1 MGQPSGLRRTLAL
14 LGQSADR
21 EVRRQLLAA
30 AAVVTLGGVL
40 SGLAPLALMGLVD
53 LIAQLHQ
60 AGVPGSGPASPRM
73 PSGVAAQAV
82 ALGLAYLGALA
93 LARLLAELRPLPS
106 GIAEQRVHALLT
118 RRFYAHLLQ
127 LPLDRLQSR
136 RPGDLTQSLS
146 LASSGCKMLLAH
158 AVGTVLPVVVELA
171 TVLVVLSRL
180 GQPALVVVTALAAGG
195 YLAASQLGG
204 PSVTRRARDVSAAS
218 RDLQALLTEGL
229 THGETLKCQ
238 TAEPHSIAAV
248 AHATRVVEAGWR
260 RLNVARVRVGL
271 WMAGIFILATSSALM
286 LAAEAVL
293 RGALSA
299 GGFVLMAAYM
309 LQIVRPL
316 EQLGNAA
323 RDLAQALGFVESM
336 LQLLDQPVESS
347 SGCRTSGIDTAA
359 LPVQPDQP
367 VPPIPR
373 PGTRTV
379 HGRASAS
386 VRAAL
391 QVRGLRFGYEASRLT
406 LDDIELDIEGGI
418 HAAIVGPSG
427 SGKSSLVR
435 LLLRLHEPQAGRI
448 ALGGQDIATLPLP
461 LLRRRIGVA
470 PQEPVVFAGSL
481 RTNLVLGS
489 EQTSPEALSCAT
501 SVAQLQELVAQQA
514 SGLDSLL
521 GPQGIR
527 LSGGERQRLAIARL
541 VLRQPQVCVL
551 DEATSMLDGR
561 TESLVLSALREALP
575 DRTLISIAHRLDS
588 VVACDRIHVMDRG
601 RIVESGTHAAL
612 LARGGLY
619 AQLWA
624 AQHRDRCSMT
634 PTPLINPAALSR

>member
-1 MGQPSGLRRTLAL
+1 VGQPSSLRRTLAL
-14 LGQSADR
+14 LRQSADR

-30 AAVVTLGGVL
+30 AAMVTLGGVL

-53 LIAQLHQ
+53 LIAQLHR
-60 AGVPGSGPASPRM
+60 AGVPGTGPASPPM
-73 PSGVAAQAV
+73 QAGVAAQA
-82 ALGLAYLGALA
+82 ALLGLAYLAALA

-106 GIAEQRVHALLT
+106 GIAEQRVHAWLT

-127 LPLDRLQSR
+127 LPLDRLQGR

-146 LASSGCKMLLAH
+146 LASSGCKLLLAH
-158 AVGTVLPVVVELA
+158 AVGTVLPVIVELA

-180 GQPALVVVTALAAGG
+180 DQPALVVVTALAASG
-195 YLAASQLGG
+195 YLAASQLGA

-229 THGETLKCQ
+229 THAETLKCQ
-238 TAEPHSIAAV
+238 TAEPESIAAV
-248 AHATRVVEAGWR
+248 AHATRGVEAGWR
-260 RLNVARVRVGL
+260 RLNAARVRVGV
-271 WMAGIFILATSSALM
+271 WMAAVFVLATSSALM

-316 EQLGNAA
+316 EQLGSAA
-323 RDLAQALGFVESM
+323 RDLAQALGFVEPM

-347 SGCRTSGIDTAA
+347 SGGLSPGINTAA

-367 VPPIPR
+367 VPPVPR
-373 PGTRTV
+373 LCARTV
-379 HGRASAS
+379 HGPANAS
-386 VRAAL
+386 VRASL
-391 QVRGLRFGYEASRLT
+391 QVCGLRFGYEASRLT
-406 LDDIELDIEGGI
+406 LDDIELDIAGGS
-418 HAAIVGPSG
+418 HVAIVGPSG

-435 LLLRLHEPQAGRI
+435 LLLRLHEPQSGRI
-448 ALGGQDIATLPLP
+448 VLDGRDITTLPLP
-461 LLRRRIGVA
+461 SLRRRIGVV

-481 RTNLVLGS
+481 RANIVLGADPPS
-489 EQTSPEALSCAT
+489 AAAIERAAR
-501 SVAQLQELVAQQA
+501 VAQLQELVAQLP

-521 GPQGIR
+521 GPQGVR
-527 LSGGERQRLAIARL
+527 LSGGESQRLAIARL
-541 VLRQPQVCVL
+541 VLRRPEVCVL

-575 DRTLISIAHRLDS
+575 DRTLISIAHRLGS

-624 AQHRDRCSMT
+624 AQHRDRCSET
-634 PTPLINPAALSR
+634 PSPITDPAALPR

>member
-1 MGQPSGLRRTLAL
+1 MRQPSGLRRTLAL

-30 AAVVTLGGVL
+30 AAMVTLGGVL

-60 AGVPGSGPASPRM
+60 AGVPDTGPASPPM

-82 ALGLAYLGALA
+82 MLGLAYLGALA

-127 LPLDRLQSR
+127 LPLDRLQGR

-158 AVGTVLPVVVELA
+158 AVGTVLPVTVELA

-180 GQPALVVVTALAAGG
+180 DQPALVVVTALAAGG

-229 THGETLKCQ
+229 TQGETLKCQ
-238 TAEPHSIAAV
+238 TAEPESIAAV
-248 AHATRVVEAGWR
+248 AHATSVVESGWR
-260 RLNVARVRVGL
+260 GLNVARVRVGL
-271 WMAGIFILATSSALM
+271 WMGGIFILATSSALM

-293 RGALSA
+293 GGALSA

-316 EQLGNAA
+316 EQLGSAA
-323 RDLAQALGFVESM
+323 RDLAQALGFVEPM

-347 SGCRTSGIDTAA
+347 SASGNQGIDTGTLPS
-359 LPVQPDQP
+359 LPV
-367 VPPIPR
+367 PR
-373 PGTRTV
+373 GAPGPRS
-379 HGRASAS
+379 SARIARGPANACS
-386 VRAAL
+386 LAAL
-391 QVRGLRFGYEASRLT
+391 QVHGLRFGYETGRLT
-406 LDDIELDIEGGI
+406 LDDIELEIACGS
-418 HAAIVGPSG
+418 HVAIVGPSG

-435 LLLRLHEPQAGRI
+435 LLLRLHEPQGGRI
-448 ALGGQDIATLPLP
+448 ALDGQDIATLPLP
-461 LLRRRIGVA
+461 LLRRRIGVV

-481 RTNLVLGS
+481 RANIVLGS
-489 EQTSPEALSCAT
+489 DQPSAAAIGRAVR
-501 SVAQLQELVAQQA
+501 VAQLQDLVAQLP

-527 LSGGERQRLAIARL
+527 LSGGERQRLAVARL
-541 VLRQPQVCVL
+541 VLRQPQVCLL

-575 DRTLISIAHRLDS
+575 DRTLISIAHRLGS
-588 VVACDRIHVMDRG
+588 VVACDRVHVMERG
-601 RIVESGTHAAL
+601 RIVESGTHTAL

-624 AQHRDRCSMT
+624 AQHRDRRSES
-634 PTPLINPAALSR
+634 PSPLIDPAALPR